1 MTSLD
6 KNDSE
11 DKHAQPKVI
20 KLFDKN
26 EPSKDSK
33 VEKPKVAPKPTP
45 PPPQPK
51 AEKRPEPTKSEA
63 PKPKKSK
70 IQATILPGM
79 LENEF
84 KVNNYEIYSEFYNR
98 ILARICGE
106 SWRPRV

>member
-1 MTSLD
+1 MILTTVSKNRSVSTRLYQ
-6 KNDSE
+6 NDSE

-26 EPSKDSK
+26 APSKN
-33 VEKPKVAPKPTP
+33 EKAEAPKVAPKPTP
-45 PPPQPK
+45 PPPK

-79 LENEF
+79 LESEF
-84 KVNNYEIYSEFYNR
+84 KVLQR
-98 ILARICGE
+98 
-106 SWRPRV
+106 